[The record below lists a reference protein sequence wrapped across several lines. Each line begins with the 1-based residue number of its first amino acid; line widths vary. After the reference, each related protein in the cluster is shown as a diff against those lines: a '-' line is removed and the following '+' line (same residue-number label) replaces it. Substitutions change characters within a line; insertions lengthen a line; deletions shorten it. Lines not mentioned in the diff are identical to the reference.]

1 MLSRICLILAIV
13 AGLAVGGLNFVK
25 VKERIT
31 TLQANLKEQT
41 DLKDKALADLSS
53 TRKDLKKTSDELAQ
67 TKTTLK
73 STEEA
78 RDAAVAAANTQKT
91 RADKLDTDLAK
102 ARKDRDD
109 AQADLEAYRLTG
121 LNPQEIVKQKN
132 SYKALEDSLMGAK
145 LENSLLGRRNER
157 LQAEL
162 DRFTKPEKPVYLPA
176 DLTGKVLISDPKWS
190 FVVLNI
196 GEVQRVKEYG
206 ELLVNR
212 NGKLVAKVI
221 VRSLQKDRSIANV
234 MPGWQLSDILEG
246 DQVIPAH
253 PQPPS

>member
-1 MLSRICLILAIV
+1 MLSRISLILAIL

-41 DLKDKALADLSS
+41 DLKDKALTELSS
-53 TRKDLKKTSDELAQ
+53 TKKEL
-67 TKTTLK
+67 TKTKQDLVQTQATLK

-78 RDAAVAAANTQKT
+78 RDKAMAEASNQKN
-91 RADKLDTDLAK
+91 RADKLDGDLAK
-102 ARKDRDD
+102 ARKEKDD
-109 AQADLEAYRLTG
+109 AQGELEAYKLTG
-121 LNPQEIVKQKN
+121 LSPQEIVKQKN
-132 SYKALEDSLMGAK
+132 AFKGLEDSLTGAK
-145 LENSLLGRRNER
+145 EENGLLARRNDR
-157 LQAEL
+157 LQTEL
-162 DRFTKPEKPVYLPA
+162 DRYQKPEKPVYLPA
-176 DLTGKVLISDPKWS
+176 DLAGKVLISDPKWS

-196 GEVQRVKEYG
+196 GEAQRVKEYG

-212 NGKLVAKVI
+212 NGRLVAKVV
-221 VRSLQKDRSIANV
+221 VRSLQKDRCIANV